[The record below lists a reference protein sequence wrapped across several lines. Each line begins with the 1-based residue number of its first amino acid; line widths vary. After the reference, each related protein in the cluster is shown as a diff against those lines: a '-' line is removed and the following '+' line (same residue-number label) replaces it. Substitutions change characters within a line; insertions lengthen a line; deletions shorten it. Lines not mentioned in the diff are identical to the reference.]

1 MIGFIGLGVMG
12 EPICRNLAKKSGQ
25 KVIAYDLSP
34 EPLQR
39 LAADGVQ
46 AAGSV
51 RDVAEKADTIF
62 LSLPGGKEVKHV
74 CAGPGGSLML
84 RARSNAYILDLS
96 TTPVALAREMYDRFN
111 ARGIHYSDAPVART
125 REAAE
130 KGTLSIMVGGPEA
143 VFKRMKPL
151 LAHIGTDVTHC
162 GAAGAG
168 QAMKLINNM
177 MLFQNVLALAEG
189 LALAKRVG
197 LDPMFALEVLSKG
210 SADSFALRNHGMKAM
225 VPGEFPERA
234 YSIDYARKDLGYA
247 LELARQV
254 KIELSGAHTV
264 EALFQ
269 RAAEAGLDKSY
280 FPVIAKLVN
289 PEH

>member
-25 KVIAYDLSP
+25 KIIAYDVSP
-34 EPLQR
+34 EALER

-46 AAGSV
+46 AAATL

-84 RARSNAYILDLS
+84 RARTNAYIVDLS

-111 ARGIHYSDAPVART
+111 ARGVHFADAPVART
-125 REAAE
+125 RDAAE

-143 VFKRMKPL
+143 VFKRIKPL
-151 LAHIGTDVTHC
+151 LAYIGTDITHC

-168 QAMKLINNM
+168 QALKLINNM
-177 MLFQNVLALAEG
+177 MLFQNVLAIAEG
-189 LALAKRVG
+189 LSLAKRVG
-197 LDPMFALEVLSKG
+197 LDVEMALDVLMKG
-210 SADSFALRNHGMKAM
+210 SADSFALRNHGARSILL
-225 VPGEFPERA
+225 GEYPERA
-234 YSIDYARKDLGYA
+234 FSVEYARKDLGYA
-247 LELARQV
+247 LELGRQAKLDLTGARNVRQV
-254 KIELSGAHTV
+254 LD
-264 EALFQ
+264 
-269 RAAEAGLDKSY
+269 RAAEAGLDKAY
-280 FPVIAKLVN
+280 FPVIAKIVN
-289 PEH
+289 PD